1 MIIGWIV
8 TRSRASGLT
17 EFISEENVWT
27 IKSSECAIF
36 RDRNMA
42 QSHLTNLEEKHSRN
56 DYPEELIPVEVQF

>member
-27 IKSSECAIF
+27 IKPSECAIF
-36 RDRNMA
+36 RDRNIA
-42 QSHLTNLEEKHSRN
+42 HSHLTN
-56 DYPEELIPVEVQF
+56 DAYELIPVEVQF

>member
-17 EFISEENVWT
+17 EFISEENA
-27 IKSSECAIF
+27 CAIF

>member
-42 QSHLTNLEEKHSRN
+42 QSHLTND